1 MGQNELLACQLS
13 HLSCL
18 LVFPS
23 QLQAHMALQ
32 LCPVLGDHTYSA
44 RVGTVLGQRF
54 LLPVES
60 TKPQRQVPKLTCLQ
74 PSGVGWCLWGWTD
87 GQHLQ
92 TATQLGL
99 PKLPVP
105 LSCCVALSDT
115 LSYGS
120 LLFNKEIKP
129 ADF

>member
-1 MGQNELLACQLS
+1 MVVSTSLKPHHLRMGGRGHGSTGWDRMNCLPAICPI
-13 HLSCL
+13 SCL

-60 TKPQRQVPKLTCLQ
+60 TKPQRQVPKSTCLQ
-74 PSGVGWCLWGWTD
+74 PSGVGWGLLGWRD
-87 GQHLQ
+87 G
-92 TATQLGL
+92 
-99 PKLPVP
+99 
-105 LSCCVALSDT
+105 
-115 LSYGS
+115 
-120 LLFNKEIKP
+120 
-129 ADF
+129 